1 MFYQRVY
8 IGKPLDPKTNQ
19 GYPLGLVP
27 GWPDTQE
34 TSMAD
39 SETLIP
45 LHEALRR
52 NARNHPAC
60 RDDRSDRDDQPD
72 GCDRVVRRGR

>member
-52 NARNHPAC
+52 NARNHPG
-60 RDDRSDRDDQPD
+60 RDAYIWY
-72 GCDRVVRRGR
+72 GRHISLSLIHI